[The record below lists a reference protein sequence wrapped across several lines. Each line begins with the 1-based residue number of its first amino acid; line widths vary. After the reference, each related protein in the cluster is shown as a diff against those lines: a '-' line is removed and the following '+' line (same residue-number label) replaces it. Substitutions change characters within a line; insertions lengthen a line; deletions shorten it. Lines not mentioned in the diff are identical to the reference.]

1 MVHEKRKGKEI
12 APQGQPS
19 QRRRKTRAK
28 REAEAA
34 LSVAEAA
41 ERAEAGGAL
50 QIG

>member
-12 APQGQPS
+12 APQGQPP
-19 QRRRKTRAK
+19 QRRKTRAE
-28 REAEAA
+28 REAEGA